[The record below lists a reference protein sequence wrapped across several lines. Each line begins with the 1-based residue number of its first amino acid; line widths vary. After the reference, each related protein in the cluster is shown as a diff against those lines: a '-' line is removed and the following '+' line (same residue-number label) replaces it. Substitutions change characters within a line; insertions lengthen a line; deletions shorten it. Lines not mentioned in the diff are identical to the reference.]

1 MDEEQKLLEIAEVY
15 FREEIAPKANLID
28 SQPSA
33 LLEGL
38 KGLGERGLLALR
50 VGGMSEIMFRR
61 FQEMAAKYSGALAFL
76 QTQHQ
81 SAGGMIAKSENEE
94 LKQEILPFL
103 ARGSRLIGVGFSQ
116 LRRLGEPV
124 LKAVPLKGGYQLNG
138 LIPWITGFDFFGE
151 FIAGAMLEDGRSV
164 FGLMPF
170 KNTKQETG
178 GKLVLSPPLELA
190 TMASTNTVTAE
201 INNWFL
207 DKNKILFVKPSGW
220 IHTQDKQNV
229 LHHSFFA
236 LGCARAALDIIENT
250 AKIKGLPVIWE
261 ALAKLEEEL
270 NTCRTEIFNERA
282 HNALQLRAWA
292 IDLASRCAT
301 AAVTVAG
308 GAANHKHHAAQRVY
322 REALVFT
329 VSGQTTAVME
339 ATLGRLVR

>member
-1 MDEEQKLLEIAEVY
+1 MDQEQKLLEIAEGY
-15 FREEIAPKANLID
+15 FREKIAPKANLMD
-28 SQPSA
+28 SQPA
-33 LLEGL
+33 ELLEGL
-38 KGLGERGLLALR
+38 KGLGELDLLALKVR
-50 VGGMSEIMFRR
+50 GMSEIMFRR
-61 FQEMAAKYSGALAFL
+61 FQEMAAQYSGALAFL

-81 SAGGMIAKSENEE
+81 SASGMIAKSENEE

-103 ARGSRLIGVGFSQ
+103 SGGNRLIGVGFSQ

-138 LIPWITGFDFFGE
+138 LIPWITGFDFFGQ
-151 FIAGAMLEDGRSV
+151 FIAGAMLEDGSSV

-170 KNTKQETG
+170 KNTKQENG
-178 GKLVLSPPLELA
+178 GKIVLSPPMELA
-190 TMASTNTVTAE
+190 GMASTNTVKAE
-201 INNWFL
+201 ISNWFL
-207 DKNKILFVKPSGW
+207 DENQVLFVKPSGW
-220 IHTQDKQNV
+220 IHVQDKQNV
-229 LHHSFFA
+229 LSHSFFA

-250 AKIKGLPVIWE
+250 AKNKQLPVIWE
-261 ALAKLEEEL
+261 ALVKLEEEL
-270 NTCRTEIFNERA
+270 NICRAEIFNERA

-292 IDLASRCAT
+292 IDLASRCAI
-301 AAVTVAG
+301 AAITVSG